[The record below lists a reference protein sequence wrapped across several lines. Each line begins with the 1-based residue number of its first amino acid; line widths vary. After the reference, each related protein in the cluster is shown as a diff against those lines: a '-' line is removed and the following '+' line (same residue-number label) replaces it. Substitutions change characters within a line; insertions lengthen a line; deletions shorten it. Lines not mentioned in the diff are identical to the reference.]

1 MKFLKRFELFS
12 FSEDELINS
21 TLDITDLNFV
31 EVENERTTD
40 KIVFERMVLY
50 PKAHRYYYNEF
61 PSVQEYLE
69 NQAAAEGRWTL
80 YIKDLYINGTYESTL
95 FNKRYEV
102 DKDYPLQ
109 EKLRELLELSI
120 DSGVKIIN
128 YNKCESIDIDIKSTP
143 HGYGENFKVN
153 ERIVFKI
160 KKPSN

>member
-1 MKFLKRFELFS
+1 MKFLKRFESFS
-12 FSEDELINS
+12 FTEEELINS

-31 EVENERTTD
+31 EVETERTTD
-40 KIVFERMVLY
+40 KIVFERMVIY

-80 YIKDLYINGTYESTL
+80 YVTNLSIDGTYENTL
-95 FNKRYEV
+95 FNKRYKV
-102 DKDYPLQ
+102 DREYPLQ

-128 YNKCESIDIDIKSTP
+128 YNNCENIDIDIKSTAL
-143 HGYGENFKVN
+143 GYGENFKVN
-153 ERIVFKI
+153 ERIVFII
-160 KKPSN
+160 K